1 MTTSPEQPDQPDRT
15 DDEPVAPA
23 HGPRGRPKAAWTT
36 VTIGVLV
43 AVVLIVF
50 IAQNTQKVEISFLG
64 WDGDVPL
71 AVALLI
77 AAVCG
82 AAIVLLVGTVRI
94 TQLRRAERRQ
104 RRRADLVTL
113 SRSGRG
119 TRARAQEQGSAASRD
134 R

>member
-1 MTTSPEQPDQPDRT
+1 M
-15 DDEPVAPA
+15 
-23 HGPRGRPKAAWTT
+23 
-36 VTIGVLV
+36 TIGVLV

-50 IAQNTQKVEISFLG
+50 IAQNTQKVEVSFLG

-94 TQLRRAERRQ
+94 AQLTARRAASATSRN
-104 RRRADLVTL
+104 LVTL

-119 TRARAQEQGSAASRD
+119 TRGRAHEQGSAASRD

>member
-1 MTTSPEQPDQPDRT
+1 MTTSPEQPAQPDRT
-15 DDEPVAPA
+15 DDEPVAPAA

-50 IAQNTQKVEISFLG
+50 IAQNTQKVEVSFLG

-94 TQLRRAERRQ
+94 AQLRRAERRQ
-104 RRRADLVTL
+104 RRRTT
-113 SRSGRG
+113 S
-119 TRARAQEQGSAASRD
+119 
-134 R
+134 

>member
-1 MTTSPEQPDQPDRT
+1 M
-15 DDEPVAPA
+15 
-23 HGPRGRPKAAWTT
+23 
-36 VTIGVLV
+36 TIGVLV

-104 RRRADLVTL
+104 RRRAT
-113 SRSGRG
+113 S
-119 TRARAQEQGSAASRD
+119 
-134 R
+134 

>member
-1 MTTSPEQPDQPDRT
+1 MTTSPEQPAEPDRT

-36 VTIGVLV
+36 VTIGVVV

-50 IAQNTQKVEISFLG
+50 IAQNTQKVEVSFLG

-82 AAIVLLVGTVRI
+82 AAIVLFVGTVRI

-104 RRRADLVTL
+104 RRRAT
-113 SRSGRG
+113 S
-119 TRARAQEQGSAASRD
+119 
-134 R
+134 

>member
-1 MTTSPEQPDQPDRT
+1 MTTSPEQPAQPDRT

-50 IAQNTQKVEISFLG
+50 IAQNTQKAEVSFLG

-94 TQLRRAERRQ
+94 AQLRRAERRQ
-104 RRRADLVTL
+104 RRR
-113 SRSGRG
+113 
-119 TRARAQEQGSAASRD
+119 SAS
-134 R
+134 

>member
-1 MTTSPEQPDQPDRT
+1 MTTSPEQPDHPDRT
-15 DDEPVAPA
+15 DDEPAAPA

-36 VTIGVLV
+36 VTIGVFV

-50 IAQNTQKVEISFLG
+50 IAQNTQKVEVSFLG

-104 RRRADLVTL
+104 RRRAT
-113 SRSGRG
+113 S
-119 TRARAQEQGSAASRD
+119 
-134 R
+134 